1 MLNGY
6 DETKVGTLF
15 TKPEDFSEEYKKYDV
30 NLIPKDD
37 DKNQNN
43 GDNNPLENCMIE
55 NIQNQEDEDEPKKP
69 KKNNRYKK

>member
-1 MLNGY
+1 MYPQLNDY
-6 DETKVGTLF
+6 
-15 TKPEDFSEEYKKYDV
+15 YKKASTQSEIIGNSKSV
-30 NLIPKDD
+30 PLVLLNTTLLEQ
-37 DKNQNN
+37 NQNN